1 MPNGDLRASA
11 TSGRDTLESQRKI
24 LAGLL
29 ARFTADRDMLITTVQ
44 ACERRLHS
52 LAARV
57 DNQPCVDASAAIAS
71 PAISEIRDSI
81 AQLQDAQ
88 THATAE
94 ARATADQALARAE
107 DALQRIEGVLSN
119 LSDNGSKTDELLAC
133 VVADQD
139 TLMGAF
145 QEGVRRVETIAE
157 RIDAMTAN
165 TAEAH
170 TSGESAMLHSDQRR
184 GSHSSRSAM
193 AEHLQALLGAIEW
206 YSDHHERLETELDR
220 VKAVPDDPSSQ
231 RDDRLATL
239 EAELSKLRHET
250 EAASRNHPTA
260 PAQRN
265 GRTQSLV
272 LGAGLGAL
280 GVFAVL
286 AVVQRQDAPRPSIP
300 RSGVVDDQPRPRG
313 AEVTA
318 PLAAPAHDGTVQPGR
333 LPSQITEAR
342 PDEAV
347 VAQAPMPPTAIVE
360 PSADHLNA
368 ASAAAPAVP
377 SEPPPVTEQSV
388 AAPAIVPPAVGS
400 PGESSRWIARL
411 GTEWTTTAIVEP
423 EHKRLCLY
431 RRATDKIVEEGCYP
445 IIAAQTS
452 SWPRWLVASDTTTE
466 RIRLVDE
473 TGKKRLKIV
482 PERHGLGP
490 DVALL
495 RQSDFDALSSTI
507 TPWQTVWL
515 GVDQAAPPPG
525 PHDVDG
531 LRDALEG
538 WRQAWEQ
545 RRLDD
550 YVGLYSPSFVPES
563 GASVSQWRARKAL
576 LFEQSGT
583 IAVQIAGST
592 VAVYPNAPN
601 TPDTRDTAAIV
612 SFNQSYQSPLSTS
625 HAFKVLQWQ
634 RDGDRWKIRAETVL
648 HESKP

>member
-29 ARFTADRDMLITTVQ
+29 ARFTADRDMLIATVQ

-165 TAEAH
+165 AAEAH
-170 TSGESAMLHSDQRR
+170 TSAESAMPHPDQH
-184 GSHSSRSAM
+184 GSSHPSRSTM

-206 YSDHHERLETELDR
+206 YSDHHERLEAELDR

-231 RDDRLATL
+231 RDGRLATL
-239 EAELSKLRHET
+239 EAELSSLRRQT
-250 EAASRNHPTA
+250 EAASRNQPTS

-300 RSGVVDDQPRPRG
+300 RSSVVDDQPRPRG

-318 PLAAPAHDGTVQPGR
+318 PLAAPAHDGAVQPGR
-333 LPSQITEAR
+333 LPSQLNEAR

-347 VAQAPMPPTAIVE
+347 VAQAPVPPTAIVE
-360 PSADHLNA
+360 PSADHLDA

-400 PGESSRWIARL
+400 PGESSRWIATL

-423 EHKRLCLY
+423 EHKRVCLY

-490 DVALL
+490 DLAQL
-495 RQSDFDALSSTI
+495 RQSDFDALSSRI
-507 TPWQTVWL
+507 TPWQTAWL
-515 GVDQAAPPPG
+515 GVGQAPSPTTLR
-525 PHDVDG
+525 DVDT
-531 LRDALEG
+531 LREALEG

-545 RRLDD
+545 RRLDE
-550 YVGLYSPSFVPES
+550 YVGFYSASFVPES
-563 GASVSQWRARKAL
+563 GGSVAQWRARKAL

-601 TPDTRDTAAIV
+601 TPDTRDTTAIV